1 MDCNQ
6 IISEIYNE
14 VKATS
19 PDGKVADYIP
29 ELAKV
34 DPGKFGIALLTAK
47 GESHAIG
54 DVDEKF
60 SIQSICKV
68 FLLSMAFSAIGDDL
82 WQRVGVEP
90 SGNPFNSIIQ
100 LEYEKGKPRNPL
112 INPGAH
118 VMCDILLTELE
129 DPYEALLDFVRKIS
143 GNRQVEYN
151 EKVAASEKKLGFR
164 NASLINMMKSYGNI
178 QNHVDAVLDFYY
190 HACSIELTCRQLAK
204 AFLPFAN
211 LSVPFDYAGVTL
223 TKSQIKRMNAIMLCC
238 GFYDESG
245 EFAFEVGLP
254 GKSGV
259 GGGIAAINPN
269 QYSVVTWSPRINEK
283 GNSVYGMR
291 ALELLTTKT
300 ENSIF

>member
-6 IISEIYNE
+6 IITEIYSE

-34 DPGKFGIALLTAK
+34 DPEKFGIAVLNTN
-47 GESHAIG
+47 GESHTIG

-60 SIQSICKV
+60 SIQSISKV
-68 FLLSMAFSAIGDDL
+68 FLLSMAFSAIGDEL

-129 DPYEALLDFVRKIS
+129 DPYESLLTFVRKIS
-143 GNRQVEYN
+143 GNRQADYN
-151 EKVAASEKKLGFR
+151 EKVFKSEKASGYR

-178 QNHVDAVLDFYY
+178 HNHVDAVLDFYY
-190 HACSIELTCRQLAK
+190 HACSIELSCRQLAK
-204 AFLPFAN
+204 AFLPYAN
-211 LSVPFDYAGVTL
+211 VSLPFDYVGVTL
-223 TKSQIKRMNAIMLCC
+223 TNSQIKRINAIMRCC

-245 EFAFEVGLP
+245 KFAFEVGLP

-259 GGGIAAINPN
+259 GGGIVAINPN
-269 QYSVVTWSPRINEK
+269 QYSVATWSPRINEK

-291 ALELLTTKT
+291 ALELLTTK
-300 ENSIF
+300 F

>member
-6 IISEIYNE
+6 VLNEIYHE
-14 VKATS
+14 VKTTA

-34 DPGKFGIALLTAK
+34 APEKFGIAISTVK
-47 GESHAIG
+47 GDSYAVG

-60 SIQSICKV
+60 SVQSISKV
-68 FLLSMAFSAIGDDL
+68 FLLSMAFSALGDEL
-82 WQRVGVEP
+82 WKRVGVEP
-90 SGNPFNSIIQ
+90 SGNPFNSIVQ

-112 INPGAH
+112 INAGAH

-129 DPYEALLDFVRKIS
+129 DPYEALLEFVRKIA
-143 GNRQVEYN
+143 GNRQIDFN
-151 EKVAASEKKLGFR
+151 EKVAKSEKNLGFR

-178 QNHVDAVLDFYY
+178 HNHVDAVLDFYY
-190 HACSIELTCRQLAK
+190 HACAIELTCRQLAK

-211 LSVPFDYAGVTL
+211 LTVPFDYSGVVL
-223 TKSQIKRMNAIMLCC
+223 TKSQIKRINALMLCC

-259 GGGIAAINPN
+259 GGGIVAINPN
-269 QYSVVTWSPRINEK
+269 QYSVATWSPRINEK

-291 ALELLTTKT
+291 AMELLTTKT

>member
-6 IISEIYNE
+6 IITGIYQE
-14 VKATS
+14 VKASS

-34 DPGKFGIALLTAK
+34 DPDKFAVAITTTK
-47 GESHAIG
+47 GESYAIG

-60 SIQSICKV
+60 SIQSISKV
-68 FLLSMAFSAIGDDL
+68 FLLSMAFSAQGEEL
-82 WQRVGVEP
+82 WKRVGVEP
-90 SGNPFNSIIQ
+90 SGNPFNSIVQ

-112 INPGAH
+112 INAGAH
-118 VMCDILLTELE
+118 VLCDVLLTELE
-129 DPYEALLDFVRKIS
+129 DPYEAFLDFVRKLS
-143 GNRQVEYN
+143 GNRSIEFN
-151 EKVAASEKKLGFR
+151 EKVAKSEKISGFR

-178 QNHVDAVLDFYY
+178 ENHVDAVLDFYF
-190 HACSIELTCRQLAK
+190 HICSIEMTCKQLAK
-204 AFLPFAN
+204 AFLPFAS
-211 LSVPFDYAGVTL
+211 LDQPFDYADVTL
-223 TKSQIKRMNAIMLCC
+223 TRSQIKRINAIMLTC

-259 GGGIAAINPN
+259 GGGIVAIHPN
-269 QYSVVTWSPRINEK
+269 QYSVATWSPRINEK
-283 GNSVYGMR
+283 GNSVFGMR
-291 ALELLTTKT
+291 ALEMLTTKT